1 METNQELGISSTA
14 STSKR
19 IQLEKL
25 SPYTEADLA
34 CYQDILDNVFE
45 DPQVNNIALSGSY
58 GSGKSSILLSYENSG
73 NGKTKKFIHISLSHF
88 SIRRNFGQG
97 TKKQKMSSDD
107 TMQEEMLERKI
118 VNQLLH
124 QIDVDSIPLSGLDI
138 KRPLKSWKLVLSI
151 IALITCVVCGVFFF
165 NPDIL
170 IELFANKSTLEK
182 LQDGFSLGV
191 AQISSLAVSICTFGW
206 LSYQLIGL
214 LYTRHP
220 IKTVSFHGNQVGLD
234 SRQELPFFDKYLAEI
249 LYLFDNCDADA
260 IVFEDVDRFDSITIF
275 ERLREISSLVNSRGN
290 RKQKKLKFF
299 YLLRDDIFADPKER
313 TKYFDL
319 IIPVIP
325 VIDSSNSYDVML
337 KRLETIS
344 CHGSLDKKFLQG
356 LSIYLDDMRIVNNIF
371 NEFAV
376 YNKRLS
382 TIELDPNK
390 MLAMITYKNLFPCDF
405 SRLHHRSGFIAEC
418 FERKT
423 ALKTIWL
430 EQLDN
435 EINACKEKIAAM
447 DKEVSEN
454 QDELDTIY
462 HGTRLSHDR
471 YLTRKVLL
479 EDRINGDGNKL
490 RDKISSLEKEK
501 TLIAISYHKLADIL
515 QEPDANNM
523 VSEIA
528 ESYIEIKGSEY
539 SGILFFLLQN
549 GYIDETYP
557 DYMTYFYGNSL
568 TTNDKNFIRAVW
580 EGQSKEWDYHLDD
593 VSSVVERLMPSDF
606 LRPNSFNYDILHYL
620 LNTPSNNTAQ
630 ENLLETA
637 IQASRTGFIQSY
649 LLLDWDYA
657 NCVHIINKSHPEFF
671 HDNVKRNM
679 GFSPDQKW
687 KYALYTLAFN
697 QDILISIDIE
707 YCLSDYIRS
716 NNIFLNFKWE
726 IDDELLLSGLVSL
739 RIRFQSI
746 AAIEIESRIDLV
758 YRYNLYSLNP
768 DNIVLLLNRFCG
780 MENEKINRNEI
791 LTHVFYAKD
800 SYLYKY
806 LTSDF
811 KSFLCEIKANSG
823 TRLQDSEDT
832 VYEILNTEEIAID
845 SRIAYISEIGTQLSN
860 ISKVNNEQLRTAI
873 LDNGKAGYS
882 LQNIGFLYSLH
893 NGSMSKDLVEFMNSF
908 KDNPTVSINGYD
920 MADKEYMKM
929 FLDILSELG
938 IDDVLINDLIYKS
951 RNLYFRT
958 FDREGIRHEAMDILI
973 NLRMIEMNEQI
984 FHFIERTYPDSLCHF
999 VKKEFKTFSKKSVL
1013 WKKKIAPIT
1022 LNKLLAH
1029 NKLTI
1034 SQKVFIIKT
1043 FDFNVDFSRIELNT
1057 KIIKIIL
1064 AENKFEHHDIVKLF
1078 PSYDS
1083 FPHDLKQQMALI
1095 TAKIYHSTFLD
1106 MKNIPDRL
1114 ITDMLSLKELTVD
1127 EKTKLFCTQ
1136 IGKAEN
1142 IRATAASWLNSMG
1155 QDWLAYMLYQ
1165 EGVIEKEDLDES
1177 SELFKALQDNNL
1189 ISLSGDLDNPEII
1202 IKPTVT
1208 N

>member
-1 METNQELGISSTA
+1 MKANQELSISNNAAT
-14 STSKR
+14 TQQ
-19 IQLEKL
+19 IQLERL
-25 SPYTEADLA
+25 SPYVEADLT

-58 GSGKSSILLSYENSG
+58 GSGKSSILLSYENSD
-73 NGKTKKFIHISLSHF
+73 NGKNKKFIHISLSHF
-88 SIRRNFGQG
+88 SIRRNLAQG
-97 TKKQKMSSDD
+97 ENKQGISSDD
-107 TMQEEMLERKI
+107 KMQEEMLERKI

-151 IALITCVVCGVFFF
+151 TALVTCVICGAFFF
-165 NPDIL
+165 SPDIL
-170 IELFANKSTLEK
+170 IELFTDKSTLER
-182 LQDGFSLGV
+182 LHDGISLGI
-191 AQISSLAVSICTFGW
+191 AQVFSLAVSICTFGW

-260 IVFEDVDRFDSITIF
+260 IAFEDVDRFDSITIF
-275 ERLREISSLVNSRGN
+275 ERLREISSLVNSREN
-290 RKQKKLKFF
+290 RKHKKLKFF
-299 YLLRDDIFADPKER
+299 YLLRDDIFSDPKER

-344 CHGSLDKKFLQG
+344 CHGSLDTKFLQG

-405 SRLHHRSGFIAEC
+405 SKLHHRSGFIAEC

-423 ALKTIWL
+423 SLKAIRL
-430 EQLDN
+430 ERLNN
-435 EINACKEKIAAM
+435 EINVCKEKIAAM
-447 DKEVSEN
+447 DKELSEN
-454 QDELDTIY
+454 QGELDTIY
-462 HGTRLSHDR
+462 HNTSLPQDR

-479 EDRINGDGNKL
+479 EDRIKGDGNKQ
-490 RDKISSLEKEK
+490 RDRISLLEKQK
-501 TLIAISYHKLADIL
+501 TLIATSYHKLADIL

-528 ESYIEIKGSEY
+528 ESYTEIKGNEY

-580 EGQSKEWDYHLDD
+580 EGQSKEWDYHLDN
-593 VSSVVERLMPSDF
+593 VSSIVERLMTSDF
-606 LRPNSFNYDILHYL
+606 ERPNILNFDIFHHLLH
-620 LNTPSNNTAQ
+620 TPENNTEL
-630 ENLLETA
+630 ENFLETA
-637 IQASRTGFIQSY
+637 IYACRTKFIQSY

-657 NCVHIINKSHPEFF
+657 NCVHKINKSHHEFF
-671 HDNVKRNM
+671 HDNVKGNM
-679 GFSPDQKW
+679 DFSPNQKW

-716 NNIFLNFKWE
+716 NNMFLNFKWD
-726 IDDELLLSGLVSL
+726 IDDKLLLSGLLSL
-739 RIRFQSI
+739 GIRFQSI
-746 AAIEIESRIDLV
+746 ADIEIESRIDLV
-758 YRYNLYSLNP
+758 YRDNLYSLNP
-768 DNIVLLLNRFCG
+768 DNIVFLLNRFCG

-800 SYLYKY
+800 SNLYKY

-811 KSFLCEIKANSG
+811 KSFLCEIKVNSG

-845 SRIAYISEIGTQLSN
+845 SRITYISEIDTQLAN
-860 ISKVNNEQLRTAI
+860 LSKVNNEQLRSAI
-873 LDNGKAGYS
+873 LDNSKAGYS
-882 LQNIGFLYSLH
+882 LKNIGFLYSLH
-893 NGSMSKDLVEFMNSF
+893 DGSMSKDLVEFMNSF

-920 MADKEYMKM
+920 MAGKEYMKM
-929 FLDILSELG
+929 FLDIISESE
-938 IDDVLINDLIYKS
+938 IENTLINDLIYKS
-951 RNLYFRT
+951 RNLCFLI
-958 FDREGIRHEAMDILI
+958 FDREGIRSETIDTLI
-973 NLRMIEMNEQI
+973 NLRMLEMNEQI
-984 FHFIERTYPDSLCHF
+984 FHFIEKAYPDSLCLF
-999 VKKEFKTFSKKSVL
+999 VKKGFKAFRKRAVL
-1013 WKKKIAPIT
+1013 WKKKIAQIT
-1022 LNKLLAH
+1022 LNKLLASTT
-1029 NKLTI
+1029 LTI
-1034 SQKVFIIKT
+1034 SQKMFIIKN
-1043 FDFNVDFSRIELNT
+1043 FDFNVDLSGIELT
-1057 KIIKIIL
+1057 PQIIRTIL
-1064 AENKFEHHDIVKLF
+1064 VENKFEHHDIVKLF

-1083 FPHDLKQQMALI
+1083 FPYDLKQEMAMT
-1095 TAKIYHSTFLD
+1095 TAKIYHSTSLN
-1106 MKNIPDRL
+1106 MKDIPDML
-1114 ITDMLSLKELTVD
+1114 ITDMLSSKELTVE
-1127 EKTKLFCTQ
+1127 EKTKLFCDR
-1136 IGKAEN
+1136 IGKAKNKKE
-1142 IRATAASWLNSMG
+1142 TAVIWMKSMG
-1155 QDWLAYMLYQ
+1155 YDWLATLLYQ
-1165 EGVIEKEDLDES
+1165 GGIIDSEDLNES
-1177 SELFKALQDNNL
+1177 NELFKALQDNNL
-1189 ISLSGDLDNPEII
+1189 ISLSGNQDDPEIN
-1202 IKPTVT
+1202 IKPV
-1208 N
+1208 